1 MNKRPFVAS
10 ILFTGLSCAG
20 ILTMFAQSQPID
32 EFGAP
37 IHAEGR
43 WTSYDPGKATQT
55 EFSEIVPQ
63 VTEEGR
69 RQLQLL
75 PASLSN
81 TEVGEPKPTRAVLRL
96 R

>member
-10 ILFTGLSCAG
+10 ILFTGLSFAG
-20 ILTMFAQSQPID
+20 ILAMFAQSQPIN

-43 WTSYDPGKATQT
+43 WTSYDPGKATEA

-69 RQLQLL
+69 RQLKLL
-75 PASLSN
+75 PTSVSN
-81 TEVGEPKPTRAVLRL
+81 DNVGEPKPKRAVLRL